1 MTMQPDFGPRAAL
14 PAATIEDLREPH
26 ESAAEQ
32 LLSPGNERANVVGV
46 GVGVKW
52 TDGQP
57 TGTPAIVT
65 LVTQKV
71 PASELRTRD
80 RVPRRVDDVPTDV
93 LTVGQPFAGAAGVL
107 VERRRPALGGY
118 SVGHKAI
125 TAGTISTGVYD
136 LLPGGTVSPPVGGIG
151 VPPRT
156 YILSNNHVLANG
168 NAASIG
174 DAVLQPG
181 PYDGGKDP
189 DDQIATLTRFIPI
202 SFFPDVPKEDHTNVI
217 DAAVAEVAE
226 SSLDRQLF
234 WIGRVR
240 GWRRKAG
247 VTVGTVVQKVGRST
261 GYTLGRITVVM
272 ATIDIAYGGGRS
284 ARFREQILTTPMS
297 APGDSGSLLTTL
309 DSEAVGMLSAGS
321 PATTIFNQ
329 IENVRSLMM
338 VEVAEA
344 VV

>member
-1 MTMQPDFGPRAAL
+1 MTMPPDFDARAIL
-14 PAATIEDLREPH
+14 PAATVEDLREPT
-26 ESAAEQ
+26 EIAVEQ
-32 LLSPGNERANVVGV
+32 LLGPGNERTNVVGV
-46 GVGVKW
+46 AVGVKW
-52 TDGQP
+52 TASQP
-57 TGTPAIVT
+57 TGQPAILT
-65 LVTQKV
+65 LVTRKV
-71 PASELRTRD
+71 PSTELRPRD
-80 RVPRRVDDVPTDV
+80 RVPRRVEDVPTDV
-93 LTVGQPFAGAAGVL
+93 LAVGQPFAGAAGML
-107 VERRRPALGGY
+107 VERRRPAVGGY

-136 LLPGGTVSPPVGGIG
+136 VLPGGRVSPPIGGIG
-151 VPPRT
+151 VPPRV

-189 DDQIATLTRFIPI
+189 DDRIATLSRFIPI
-202 SFFPDVPKEDHTNVI
+202 SFFPDIPKENHANVV
-217 DAAVAEVAE
+217 DAAIAELQE

-234 WIGRVR
+234 WVGSVR
-240 GWRRKAG
+240 GWRQRAG

-261 GYTLGRITVVM
+261 GYTLGRVTAVM
-272 ATIDIAYGGGRS
+272 ATIDINYGGGRS
-284 ARFREQILTTPMS
+284 ARFGDQILTTPMS

-309 DSEAVGMLSAGS
+309 DTVAIGLLSAGS

-338 VEVAEA
+338 VEVTEA
-344 VV
+344 VS